1 MGRQSV
7 ELLRG
12 RLNTNYEVYRPTSRV
27 ISERLL
33 WNVFFFLHVG
43 YILFTTQVGVGQGLI
58 LSGYGSVTV
67 SRLLK
72 TNW

>member
-12 RLNTNYEVYRPTSRV
+12 CLNTNYEVYRPTSRV
-27 ISERLL
+27 ISVRLL
-33 WNVFFFLHVG
+33 WNVFLHVG
-43 YILFTTQVGVGQGLI
+43 YNLFTTQVGVGQDFI
-58 LSGYGSVTV
+58 LFGYVSGTV